1 MELLT
6 DTDPGT
12 GLRSASFE
20 KMAVVVPPVSFAD
33 RLDAYS
39 CLNQRVNLHIFV
51 SSVSMR

>member
-20 KMAVVVPPVSFAD
+20 KMAVVVPPGLVY
-33 RLDAYS
+33 R
-39 CLNQRVNLHIFV
+39 
-51 SSVSMR
+51 